1 MFSCSIYHLVTSFH
15 SFQINERK
23 TEEMSLRE
31 AIETV
36 RRSNRLDLLVLKDDN
51 LPPSYSTHSLP
62 ATFRHKAGGRER
74 DMPNGYGD
82 EQEPDLPARSVE
94 TIVKLHDPH
103 CLWRHLGHIILGHV
117 QLFAVHKKFL

>member
-15 SFQINERK
+15 SFQINDRK

-94 TIVKLHDPH
+94 TIVKLHDVH
-103 CLWRHLGHIILGHV
+103 CLWRYLRHIIWDMFNYL
-117 QLFAVHKKFL
+117 LFTKVFL

>member
-117 QLFAVHKKFL
+117 QLFAVH